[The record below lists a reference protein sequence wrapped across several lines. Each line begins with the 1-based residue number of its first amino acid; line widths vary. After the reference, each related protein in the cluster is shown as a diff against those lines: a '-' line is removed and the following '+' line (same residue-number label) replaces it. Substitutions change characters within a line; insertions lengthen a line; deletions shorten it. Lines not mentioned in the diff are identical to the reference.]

1 MNDRERSVLQQIGR
15 TARAMYAAF
24 EADVGQPLPRW
35 RVLHALHDGGELSQK
50 DLAQRL
56 SMDPASL
63 TRQMKAMEAE
73 GLVRRRSDPQDNRL
87 TQVTLT
93 KEGAALF
100 AATQPARE
108 AFAKRALK
116 GLPVTDVAQAMA
128 LLRTLE
134 ARFRR

>member
-24 EADVGQPLPRW
+24 EADVGQPLSRW
-35 RVLHALHDGGELSQK
+35 RVLHALSEGGELSQK
-50 DLAQRL
+50 DLALRL

-93 KEGAALF
+93 EEGTALF
-100 AATQPARE
+100 ASTQPARE
-108 AFAKRALK
+108 AFAKKSLK
-116 GLPVTDVAQAMA
+116 GLPVADVEQAMA

-134 ARFRR
+134 ARFGR